1 MILIEMKLAGELD
14 FTSVMI
20 NMAQISEVS
29 EFENDVQVTMV
40 SGNTYHITKETFQAA
55 LGSIEGISYL
65 KFKTEDDAEEIT
77 EVEGE
82 VIPAE

>member
-29 EFENDVQVTMV
+29 EFENDVVLSMV
-40 SGNTYHITKETFQAA
+40 SGKTYHVDKTSFQAA

-65 KFKTEDDAEEIT
+65 KFKTEDEAEEIT